1 MWIMEIPRNIRQIGD
16 IENSFQLYVEDYAA
30 TFIEKIKRR
39 GGTAAGLLLGKKE
52 KGDPAVMFIRGAVL
66 FEQVEAEEGRTVIPA
81 SSWSRAYEEM
91 GDYFKDVEVCGWFLC
106 TGDESLT
113 EPYSLQ
119 KTHGENFKDEDQ
131 ILFLWDSARE
141 DEAVYRFDAQGP
153 RRLRGYYIYYERN
166 DQMQEYMV
174 SREPA
179 RKTEYALT
187 PALRGT
193 TDEAAKQFR
202 AVMDEKKDKGKKS
215 VSGVLRAVRAA
226 ALLCGI
232 GFGLA
237 AWYRYDRMQAV
248 RDVIAVIA
256 GGNEETAEDGAAEGE
271 GGQAVIQE
279 VPGELPS
286 SSEAGEEAPE
296 ASSAGAESESAEA
309 SGKPEAETDSEPET
323 EPEAETDSEPETEP
337 ETESEPETEPET
349 DSETETEAQ
358 AEPSYREYRVR
369 TGDTLSSICEELYGE
384 HGSSLVREICRLNDM
399 ENADVIYEGQILL
412 LPE

>member
-1 MWIMEIPRNIRQIGD
+1 
-16 IENSFQLYVEDYAA
+16 
-30 TFIEKIKRR
+30 
-39 GGTAAGLLLGKKE
+39 
-52 KGDPAVMFIRGAVL
+52 
-66 FEQVEAEEGRTVIPA
+66 
-81 SSWSRAYEEM
+81 
-91 GDYFKDVEVCGWFLC
+91 
-106 TGDESLT
+106 
-113 EPYSLQ
+113 
-119 KTHGENFKDEDQ
+119 
-131 ILFLWDSARE
+131 
-141 DEAVYRFDAQGP
+141 
-153 RRLRGYYIYYERN
+153 
-166 DQMQEYMV
+166 
-174 SREPA
+174 
-179 RKTEYALT
+179 
-187 PALRGT
+187 
-193 TDEAAKQFR
+193 
-202 AVMDEKKDKGKKS
+202 MDEKKDKGKKS

-296 ASSAGAESESAEA
+296 ASSDGAESESAEV
-309 SGKPEAETDSEPET
+309 SGKPETEPDSEPETEPEAETENAPET

-337 ETESEPETEPET
+337 
-349 DSETETEAQ
+349 ETEAQ